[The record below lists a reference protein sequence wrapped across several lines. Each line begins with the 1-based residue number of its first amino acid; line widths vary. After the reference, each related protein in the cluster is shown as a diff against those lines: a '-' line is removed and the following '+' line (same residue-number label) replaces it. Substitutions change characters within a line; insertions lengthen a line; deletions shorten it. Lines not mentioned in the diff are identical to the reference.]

1 MGLAAGEGARPTP
14 PPARPPAS
22 PELPPT
28 LARASSHWLR
38 RAAAAARTGRPGC
51 QSPAGGRGGAP
62 CRGGFL
68 FARASAGNNER
79 DPPGA
84 RGPRRPG
91 TRCRAPPT
99 RRGPPARRGQR
110 PDTAARR
117 WRYPSS
123 PHPPR
128 DPAAVVPGGRRA
140 RAAIFGSLPAGAVT
154 HGWRQPRLRGGQL
167 LTDSAA
173 ALCPSGAKMSA
184 RSPRG
189 SRSARAGA
197 ARSRLWPPAGRTVRR
212 VSPGAAPASAGPCRR
227 CISAVAGSHLPDP
240 GGGTSNLRCL

>member
-28 LARASSHWLR
+28 FARARSHWLR

-84 RGPRRPG
+84 RVLRRPG
-91 TRCRAPPT
+91 IRRRAPLTP
-99 RRGPPARRGQR
+99 RGPPARRGQR
-110 PDTAARR
+110 IGTAARR
-117 WRYPSS
+117 WRCPSS
-123 PHPPR
+123 PPPPPR
-128 DPAAVVPGGRRA
+128 PRHRCARGAPGQGCDLSKSPRRGCHSRLATAAAPGPTAPDRQRRRA
-140 RAAIFGSLPAGAVT
+140 LSL
-154 HGWRQPRLRGGQL
+154 
-167 LTDSAA
+167 
-173 ALCPSGAKMSA
+173 
-184 RSPRG
+184 
-189 SRSARAGA
+189 
-197 ARSRLWPPAGRTVRR
+197 RR
-212 VSPGAAPASAGPCRR
+212 
-227 CISAVAGSHLPDP
+227 
-240 GGGTSNLRCL
+240 